1 MKSWDGFPYQSV
13 GEETLRDGSGKVF
26 GNLHYSF
33 RDLAVDNGGK
43 TCGIELALNMWMPS
57 KTPEEAK
64 QGITEHLT
72 IEYYNW
78 VGWAYEDIMS
88 RAFIPV

>member
-1 MKSWDGFPYQSV
+1 MKPWHGFPFQSV

-33 RDLAVDNGGK
+33 RDLVVDNGGK

-57 KTPEEAK
+57 KTPEDVK

-88 RAFIPV
+88 GAFVPV